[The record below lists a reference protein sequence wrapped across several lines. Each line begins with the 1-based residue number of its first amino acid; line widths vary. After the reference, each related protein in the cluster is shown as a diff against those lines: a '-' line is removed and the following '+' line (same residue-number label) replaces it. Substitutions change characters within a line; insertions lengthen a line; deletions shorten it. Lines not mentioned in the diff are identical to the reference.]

1 MRDAF
6 TSRVRAG
13 YCRLIVAN
21 PLHPGLPKLILMVQA
36 TCNRFKAEDVRNQW
50 TRLDQLWNRA
60 GGVNLRTI
68 LGPLIGHGS
77 DGDARRFKLQ
87 LEDMSSKVGNR
98 FSIAWGGLTLTGVR
112 GKDGNVRALHS
123 QDPIH
128 NSKKGINPLDV
139 ASRRLQLG
147 GFLVIWEHLCLVMNR
162 FPPDKHGL
170 KAGDKAHFD
179 RQDFRLVQRV
189 VAPDVRTCLR
199 ELRPEH
205 QTQGTETWLEVMY
218 MYLTAHFSDTLTVE
232 ERVENLAC
240 VLSFARLWRNWV
252 AHSTYNLTDSFLSRQ
267 AFEHICLSCQS
278 AILKVKLCHELGAEL
293 YLDQS
298 GSDACETIFSVFGG
312 CGKILTSQRN
322 YCFNDVLE
330 MAGNQN
336 QMNCYRADPNEE
348 TSLTFRRHRKTEW
361 FLRRNQVW
369 SRDAQAKNIMTLPWT
384 TVGCTTTDT

>member
-218 MYLTAHFSDTLTVE
+218 MYLTAHFSDSAGLISSSRSCCPPFRSRRPTCTPSICAACWLRYTGRYARIPSRTNPRRTPTV
-232 ERVENLAC
+232 L
-240 VLSFARLWRNWV
+240 V
-252 AHSTYNLTDSFLSRQ
+252 AIPSATTTTRTTDS
-267 AFEHICLSCQS
+267 C
-278 AILKVKLCHELGAEL
+278 
-293 YLDQS
+293 
-298 GSDACETIFSVFGG
+298 
-312 CGKILTSQRN
+312 
-322 YCFNDVLE
+322 DV
-330 MAGNQN
+330 
-336 QMNCYRADPNEE
+336 
-348 TSLTFRRHRKTEW
+348 
-361 FLRRNQVW
+361 
-369 SRDAQAKNIMTLPWT
+369 
-384 TVGCTTTDT
+384 